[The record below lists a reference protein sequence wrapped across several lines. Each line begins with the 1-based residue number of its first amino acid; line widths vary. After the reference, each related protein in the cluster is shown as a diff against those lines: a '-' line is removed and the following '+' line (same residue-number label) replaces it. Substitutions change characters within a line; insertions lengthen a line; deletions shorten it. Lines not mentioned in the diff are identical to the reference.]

1 MAKIKKFP
9 PITKKG
15 EIKKKTGPK
24 TDSPLNHVI
33 SFRINDTH
41 YKKLAD
47 LALAAAMDVNS
58 VARFILIEGLP
69 S

>member
-33 SFRINDTH
+33 SFRINDAH
-41 YKKLAD
+41 YKRLAD
-47 LALAAAMDVNS
+47 LALIAALDVNS
-58 VARFILIEGLP
+58 VARLIVIDEI
-69 S
+69 SS